1 MGNACGF
8 VRDDLFYHCFV
19 PVREETFM
27 TPIDKLIALLED
39 AIAKL
44 PTKSALAFEKQL
56 TALLVRG
63 HTAAFLA
70 ATATALGVR
79 VDTLKGLSKAERA
92 DIKAA
97 VAEQIK
103 LLGGFVQAW
112 PSLSAAQRAA
122 RAQLYAGS
130 VLSTFNQARW
140 GQWKLTDDMIPGKQK
155 CAGNCGCE
163 VSVADNGDGTGVL
176 TRRLG
181 SVESS
186 CSECPPLAGDY
197 AVRRRRV
204 V

>member
-1 MGNACGF
+1 
-8 VRDDLFYHCFV
+8 
-19 PVREETFM
+19 M

-44 PTKSALAFEKQL
+44 PTKSAQAFEKAM

-63 HTAAFLA
+63 HTAAYLA
-70 ATATALGVR
+70 ATATALGVG

-97 VAEQIK
+97 VATQLP
-103 LLGGFVQAW
+103 LLATFVQAW
-112 PSLSAAQRAA
+112 ANLSAAQKAA

-130 VLSTFNQARW
+130 VLATFNAARW
-140 GQWKLTDDMIPGKQK
+140 GGWQLTDDMIPGRQK
-155 CAGNCGCE
+155 CQGNCGC
-163 VSVADNGDGTGVL
+163 SITIADNGDGTGVL

-186 CSECPPLAGDY
+186 CSECPPLAGEY
-197 AVRRRRV
+197 SVKRRRIA
-204 V
+204 